1 VKKNRREKL
10 IGCFFPRT
18 DEKSERENFPRKK
31 ERKKKKAV
39 AFKIL
44 VDFSAQKSQ
53 ISFFTNSFGFG
64 AERRSREKMSAMLS
78 SRRVSVHVPGGG
90 GGGGTKAAFSRRSAF
105 FSGMRPLHRTAVKK
119 SSSSSRR
126 PKNAGRRR
134 MISSSSSSRD
144 LFEGDEGFD
153 VELLQKDLVEEGLLD
168 QKHANGYV
176 KEFRRDIFLFL
187 LFPNG
192 RKT

>member
-1 VKKNRREKL
+1 
-10 IGCFFPRT
+10 
-18 DEKSERENFPRKK
+18 
-31 ERKKKKAV
+31 
-39 AFKIL
+39 
-44 VDFSAQKSQ
+44 
-53 ISFFTNSFGFG
+53 
-64 AERRSREKMSAMLS
+64 
-78 SRRVSVHVPGGG
+78 VHVPGGG

-176 KEFRRDIFLFL
+176 KEFSRDIFLFL

>member
-1 VKKNRREKL
+1 
-10 IGCFFPRT
+10 
-18 DEKSERENFPRKK
+18 
-31 ERKKKKAV
+31 
-39 AFKIL
+39 
-44 VDFSAQKSQ
+44 
-53 ISFFTNSFGFG
+53 
-64 AERRSREKMSAMLS
+64 MSAMLS

-90 GGGGTKAAFSRRSAF
+90 GGTKAAFSRRSAF
-105 FSGMRPLHRTAVKK
+105 VSGMRPLHRTAVKK

-176 KEFRRDIFLFL
+176 KEFS
-187 LFPNG
+187 
-192 RKT
+192 

>member
-1 VKKNRREKL
+1 MKKAKEKIFL
-10 IGCFFPRT
+10 
-18 DEKSERENFPRKK
+18 SN

-44 VDFSAQKSQ
+44 ADFSAQQKSQ

-64 AERRSREKMSAMLS
+64 AERRSREKMSSAMLS

-90 GGGGTKAAFSRRSAF
+90 GGGTKAAFSRRSAF
-105 FSGMRPLHRTAVKK
+105 VSGMRPLHRTAVKK

-176 KEFRRDIFLFL
+176 EEFRRDIFLFL

>member
-1 VKKNRREKL
+1 MKKAKEKIFL
-10 IGCFFPRT
+10 
-18 DEKSERENFPRKK
+18 ERKK
-31 ERKKKKAV
+31 EKKSRC
-39 AFKIL
+39 FQNFSRLLRTTKI
-44 VDFSAQKSQ
+44 
-53 ISFFTNSFGFG
+53 TNLFLHEQLCGFG
-64 AERRSREKMSAMLS
+64 AERRSREKMSSAMLS

-90 GGGGTKAAFSRRSAF
+90 GGGTKAAFSRRSAF
-105 FSGMRPLHRTAVKK
+105 VSGMRPLHRTAVKK

>member
-1 VKKNRREKL
+1 
-10 IGCFFPRT
+10 
-18 DEKSERENFPRKK
+18 
-31 ERKKKKAV
+31 
-39 AFKIL
+39 
-44 VDFSAQKSQ
+44 
-53 ISFFTNSFGFG
+53 
-64 AERRSREKMSAMLS
+64 MSALS
-78 SRRVSVHVPGGG
+78 SRRVSVHVP

-134 MISSSSSSRD
+134 MISSSSSRD

-176 KEFRRDIFLFL
+176 KEFSRYLSFSSFSQRPKNLIFEPLLCVGANNTDESLFL
-187 LFPNG
+187 PPLTITKQQTLQRPNDRG
-192 RKT
+192 DRDASATVRFTRHRRMD

>member
-1 VKKNRREKL
+1 LAAFFLGLKKAKEKIFL
-10 IGCFFPRT
+10 
-18 DEKSERENFPRKK
+18 SN

-44 VDFSAQKSQ
+44 ADFSAQKSH

-64 AERRSREKMSAMLS
+64 AERRSREKMSSAMLS
-78 SRRVSVHVPGGG
+78 SRRVSVHVPGG

-176 KEFRRDIFLFL
+176 EEFSRDIFLFL

>member
-1 VKKNRREKL
+1 MAAFFLGLKKAKEKIFL
-10 IGCFFPRT
+10 
-18 DEKSERENFPRKK
+18 

-44 VDFSAQKSQ
+44 SDFSAQKSQ

-90 GGGGTKAAFSRRSAF
+90 GGGTKAAFSRRSAF

-119 SSSSSRR
+119 SSSSRR

-176 KEFRRDIFLFL
+176 KEFS
-187 LFPNG
+187 
-192 RKT
+192 